1 MCEWRWGGGR
11 PGGIG
16 CATAVVPAFARRPS
30 RSTPG
35 GAFPTLADMTQVS
48 LLMSGLLLA
57 SGIASAHPAANSD
70 PVVSTSGRLELARVP
85 APSLLGALL
94 GSSAVRRTTVYLP
107 PSYDEDDDR
116 RYPVL
121 YLLHAF
127 GSGPE
132 SWLGVSGFEGM
143 NISSALDAL
152 AESDPTQEFIV
163 VMPDARTE
171 LGGSWYTNSPVT
183 GRWTDFIAHDLVSF
197 VDRAYRTQATASA
210 RGIAGHAMGGYGA
223 LRVALWYPGIFGAVV
238 ALSSPNLVTTNPF
251 GVAGVRV
258 ALEVPDLSLLALS
271 DPVARL
277 MWSKAAAFAP
287 DPGNPPFYGRLPWRE
302 AEGGRL
308 EHDPTGWPAWE
319 ESALATHLEARG
331 DALRDIPVRIEA
343 GRGDPLRDESE
354 AFVEALRAVGVRPR
368 LELFDG
374 AHIRGVRRHIE
385 GSVLPF
391 FARVLNETAES
402 GESGESGEAGTAP
415 AAPR

>member
-1 MCEWRWGGGR
+1 M
-11 PGGIG
+11 
-16 CATAVVPAFARRPS
+16 
-30 RSTPG
+30 TP
-35 GAFPTLADMTQVS
+35 VS
-48 LLMSGLLLA
+48 FLLSGLLLA
-57 SGIASAHPAANSD
+57 SGLAPVHPVAPAHPGGPADSVA
-70 PVVSTSGRLELARVP
+70 PPTGRLEQARVP

-107 PSYDEDDDR
+107 PSYDDDDDR

-132 SWLGVSGFEGM
+132 SWLGVSGFEGL
-143 NISSALDAL
+143 NIAQALDAL
-152 AESDPTQEFIV
+152 AASDPSREFIV
-163 VMPDARTE
+163 VMPDARTV

-183 GRWTDFIAHDLVSF
+183 GRWTDFIARDLVSF

-223 LRVALWYPGIFGAVV
+223 LRVALWYPGTFGAVV

-251 GVAGVRV
+251 GVAGVRM
-258 ALEVPDLSLLALS
+258 ALEVPDLSLLELS

-287 DPGNPPFYGRLPWRE
+287 DPGHPPFYGRLPWRE
-302 AEGGRL
+302 AEEGRL

-319 ESALATHLEARG
+319 ESALATHLATRG
-331 DALRDIPVRIEA
+331 NALLDIPVRVEV
-343 GRGDPLRDESE
+343 GRRDPLRDESE
-354 AFVEALRAVGVRPR
+354 AFAEALRAVGVRPR

-374 AHIRGVRRHIE
+374 AHIRGVRRQLE
-385 GSVLPF
+385 ESVLPF
-391 FARVLNETAES
+391 FARVLNES
-402 GESGESGEAGTAP
+402 GDPGMAP
-415 AAPR
+415 AGSR

>member
-1 MCEWRWGGGR
+1 
-11 PGGIG
+11 
-16 CATAVVPAFARRPS
+16 
-30 RSTPG
+30 
-35 GAFPTLADMTQVS
+35 MTQVS
-48 LLMSGLLLA
+48 LLLSGLLLA
-57 SGIASAHPAANSD
+57 SGLVSAHPAAVSD
-70 PVVSTSGRLELARVP
+70 PDARSTGRLEQARVP

-107 PSYDEDDDR
+107 PSYDDDDDR

-143 NISSALDAL
+143 NIALALDAL
-152 AESDPTQEFIV
+152 AASDPTKEFIV
-163 VMPDARTE
+163 VMPDARTV

-183 GRWTDFIAHDLVSF
+183 GRWTDFIARDLVSF
-197 VDRAYRTQATASA
+197 IDRAYRTQPIASA

-223 LRVALWYPGIFGAVV
+223 LRVAMWYPDIFGSVV

-258 ALEVPDLSLLALS
+258 ALEVSDLSLLELS

-287 DPGNPPFYGRLPWRE
+287 DPSHPPFYGRLPWRE
-302 AEGGRL
+302 AAEGRL
-308 EHDPTGWPAWE
+308 EHDPVGWPAWE
-319 ESALATHLEARG
+319 RSALAAHLEARG
-331 DALRDIPVRIEA
+331 SALLGLDVRVEV
-343 GRGDPLRDESE
+343 GRTDPLRDESE
-354 AFVEALRAVGVRPR
+354 AFAEALRAVGVRPR

-391 FARVLNETAES
+391 FARILNE
-402 GESGESGEAGTAP
+402 P
-415 AAPR
+415 AAR